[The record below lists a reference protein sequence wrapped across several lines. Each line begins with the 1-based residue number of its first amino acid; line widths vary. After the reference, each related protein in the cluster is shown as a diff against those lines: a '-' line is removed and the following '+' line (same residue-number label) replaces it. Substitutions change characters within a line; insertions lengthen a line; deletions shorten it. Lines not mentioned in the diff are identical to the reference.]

1 MPEGLLTLLDI
12 KKLDAGIGFDL
23 IEENVRKAPELRL
36 IPAEPIAGTEIKL
49 TVRTGLPDV
58 RFRKLNQ
65 GTPRSKSKYE
75 DRVFS
80 TAVLDHQVAVD
91 RQVVR
96 SSLNPTRPLENHA
109 SGAVEAAFRHGGKQ
123 FYYGVNN
130 DELGFPGVIAQMLD
144 DEDHV
149 IDAGASSDKTSVFFF
164 HIGRETV
171 QFLFGNGT
179 TINFDEEWKEETVY
193 DDNNN
198 PYQALTNW
206 MTGALGARVAN
217 KHSVLRIKGIGKTA
231 NKLTDELLYE
241 GLDKFETMSGLAP
254 THLYMTSRSREQL
267 RSSRTITSTPSG
279 GSKSTVLFNGL
290 PPPLPTTWEDIP
302 IIVTQSISNNELI

>member
-23 IEENVRKAPELRL
+23 IEENVQKAPELRL
-36 IPAEPIAGTEIKL
+36 IPAEPIAGTDIKL
-49 TVRTGLPDV
+49 SVRTDLPEV

-96 SSLNPTRPLENHA
+96 SSLNPVRPLENHA
-109 SGAVEAAFRHGGKQ
+109 SGAVEAAFRHVGKQ
-123 FYYGVNN
+123 FYYGVGN
-130 DELGFPGVIAQMLD
+130 DELGFPGIIAQMLD

-149 IDAGASSDKTSVFFF
+149 INAEGSSNTTSVFFL

-179 TINFDEEWKEETVY
+179 SINFDEEWKEETVY
-193 DDNNN
+193 DGQGN

-206 MTGALGARVAN
+206 MTGSVGVRVAN
-217 KHSVLRIKGIGKTA
+217 KHTVLRIKGIGKSSNTL
-231 NKLTDELLYE
+231 NDDLLYD
-241 GLDKFETMSGLAP
+241 GLEKFETTSGYTP

-267 RSSRTITSTPSG
+267 RKSRTITSTPSG
-279 GSKSTVLFNGL
+279 GTKSTVLFNGL
-290 PPPLPTTWEDIP
+290 PAPIPTTWEDIP
-302 IIVTQSISNNELI
+302 IIITQSISNNEAI